1 MTDGHDHAR
10 PGRADQLAVTAVAA
24 NILTGTDPAVVHDR
38 ATPPGTCPACT
49 IVTAVQLGFGCCT
62 ALAGLDFMT
71 EELRAQLL
79 AFVQHAEAEL
89 RAAGN

>member
-1 MTDGHDHAR
+1 MTGRHIR
-10 PGRADQLAVTAVAA
+10 PAVADQLAVTAVAA
-24 NILTGTDPAVVHDR
+24 AILTGGDPAVVHDL

-49 IVTAVQLGFGCCT
+49 IVTAVQLGFGSCT

-71 EELRAQLL
+71 EELRVQLL